1 LTLKAGQLSG
11 KGNASTDG
19 KKLDAALSLAL
30 SSLKGIAPS
39 LSGPLELK
47 LRASGPLLSPGGE
60 LTLASPHLG
69 VETATLEGLR
79 VRLNTPSVGAAGGK
93 GTLDVS
99 ATLRD
104 ASIALQAG
112 AQLRFST
119 EWQFAADR
127 FSLHK
132 TKLDA
137 PGIALSG
144 ALDALPAKRRLDGGF
159 RLAVTD
165 WAALSSLTGVPLDGS
180 AAVANVSFSQAKTQQ
195 LAADWSFGAL
205 SAGSLFSMRTFKGN
219 LRLDDLFGQGI
230 GPSLPLNHSASDF
243 RLADGKIDV

>member
-1 LTLKAGQLSG
+1 MAESRRAPRRCVIAVCRDFEASARGYALGLAPLQDTVGESYSGASFSAQPESGSASVSDLTLKAGQISG

-99 ATLRD
+99 ATLSD
-104 ASIALQAG
+104 ASIKVLQVARRCAFPRNG
-112 AQLRFST
+112 SSRLTVSACTRPSST
-119 EWQFAADR
+119 
-127 FSLHK
+127 
-132 TKLDA
+132 
-137 PGIALSG
+137 P
-144 ALDALPAKRRLDGGF
+144 PA
-159 RLAVTD
+159 
-165 WAALSSLTGVPLDGS
+165 
-180 AAVANVSFSQAKTQQ
+180 
-195 LAADWSFGAL
+195 
-205 SAGSLFSMRTFKGN
+205 
-219 LRLDDLFGQGI
+219 
-230 GPSLPLNHSASDF
+230 
-243 RLADGKIDV
+243 

>member
-1 LTLKAGQLSG
+1 MESEWLALAGDASLETATGKLAAALRLDMPSLRKLAQFPPVAALLTDSPFRELAGTVGVKADVRRAAASSPFAGTLSLKLADMRWGLAQLQDTVGETASLGVSFSAQPESGSASVSDLTLKAGQLSG

-79 VRLNTPSVGAAGGK
+79 VRLSTPSVGVAGGK

-104 ASIALQAG
+104 ASVKALQAG
-112 AQLRFST
+112 APLRF
-119 EWQFAADR
+119 F
-127 FSLHK
+127 H
-132 TKLDA
+132 
-137 PGIALSG
+137 GM
-144 ALDALPAKRRLDGGF
+144 
-159 RLAVTD
+159 AVR
-165 WAALSSLTGVPLDGS
+165 G
-180 AAVANVSFSQAKTQQ
+180 
-195 LAADWSFGAL
+195 
-205 SAGSLFSMRTFKGN
+205 
-219 LRLDDLFGQGI
+219 
-230 GPSLPLNHSASDF
+230 
-243 RLADGKIDV
+243 